1 MMHGVGVTTIIGF
14 CCIIAA
20 CGPAATSGNSLNLPE
35 GDVNAGQQAFVDL
48 QCTSCHTVKNLELP
62 DPAVQGPVSIMFGGR
77 LTRVKSYS
85 DLITSIV
92 NPSHRLVRGYS
103 TDRVSDEGESRMP
116 ILNDVMTVTQLIN
129 ITAFLQAQYDV
140 KPIARYQY
148 PSYKYASEKE
158 EAQAE

>member
-1 MMHGVGVTTIIGF
+1 MTRAVAMTTIIGF
-14 CCIIAA
+14 CCIVAA
-20 CGPAATSGNSLNLPE
+20 CGPAPTPGNSLNLPE
-35 GDVNAGQQAFVDL
+35 GDVDAGQQAFVDL

-62 DPAVQGPVSIMFGGR
+62 DPDVQGPVSIMFGGR

-103 TDRVSDEGESRMP
+103 ADRVSEDGESRMP
-116 ILNDVMTVTQLIN
+116 TLNDVMTVTQLID

-148 PSYKYASEKE
+148 PSYKYGSEE
-158 EAQAE
+158 EETQAE